1 MLFSLIVALVVILL
15 TAFWVTQGLLYAAV
29 MFVDS
34 VLACMVAFGF
44 HESLHALWADAG
56 AMQAIGQPIALMAIF
71 LVTLVVLRLGTDKLI
86 GTKVVFPVHLDRIGA
101 GVCGFFTGMVLVGTS
116 LVAIQMLP
124 VGATVFGY
132 DRLENAGDR
141 TPRTRNLGLF
151 NPDAFVVGLVDV
163 LSTNGRF
170 GGGNA
175 FETARTGLLLDLYAA
190 RSSPQP
196 QVCNIVPDDCLI
208 LSDYWETRQI
218 ETVEQTVT
226 ANGLERKFAP
236 SEPSPLSKFLVCRVL
251 LKSSA
256 AAKGEQDVRFRLP
269 QFRVVGPPP
278 TSGESRAVSPTLYLA
293 CGMSDI
299 YIHQEHG
306 HGKVAP
312 DQPSRLVRFSP
323 QTDFLLNPKVA
334 HAVAS
339 GASGYRLDV
348 VFDVPEDF
356 EPWYIEFKRGARAE
370 FAKKMFRTQAPAP
383 LGESASGDS
392 SKPGGDA
399 KQSGS
404 PAADDEPASS
414 TEPGEGKQTE
424 EPAGADKSAGTD
436 EAAATGGAA
445 GADESAAAG
454 GEKSPPVEVGAAREG
469 RAHVADAIRERTAAT
484 AKLPIPLDAADAKV
498 ARCVRRG
505 KLGEGHFWVELPNS
519 AAPKSPVTELDVPDG
534 KRMVQIGA
542 EQCMPGNVLGRALN
556 YAASVTAQ
564 INVTTT
570 DGQRYF
576 AQGVYSAAPAD
587 GQLVLEIQYWPAA
600 DVPERCLRP
609 PVKLTRQVMEQAQP
623 SQRRFGY
630 FFLVDPGVQ
639 ITGFSTGSGEP
650 QPLRISVPA

>member
-1 MLFSLIVALVVILL
+1 
-15 TAFWVTQGLLYAAV
+15 
-29 MFVDS
+29 
-34 VLACMVAFGF
+34 
-44 HESLHALWADAG
+44 
-56 AMQAIGQPIALMAIF
+56 
-71 LVTLVVLRLGTDKLI
+71 
-86 GTKVVFPVHLDRIGA
+86 
-101 GVCGFFTGMVLVGTS
+101 MVLVGTS

-141 TPRTRNLGLF
+141 TPRTKNLGLF

-175 FETARTGLLLDLYAA
+175 FETAKTGLLLDLYAA
-190 RSSPQP
+190 RGSPQP
-196 QVCNIVPDDCLI
+196 QVCNIVPDDCLV

-226 ANGLERKFAP
+226 ADGLERKFAL

-256 AAKGEQDVRFRLP
+256 AAKGEQDIRFRLP

-278 TSGESRAVSPTLYLA
+278 PSGESRAASPTLYLA

-306 HGKVAP
+306 HEKVAP

-323 QTDFLLNPKVA
+323 QTDFLLNSKVA
-334 HAVAS
+334 HAVAA
-339 GASGYRLDV
+339 GTSGYRLDV

-356 EPWYIEFKRGARAE
+356 EPWYIEFKRGGRAE

-392 SKPGGDA
+392 SKQSGDA
-399 KQSGS
+399 QQPGS
-404 PAADDEPASS
+404 PAADDKPASS
-414 TEPGEGKQTE
+414 TETGEGEQTE
-424 EPAGADKSAGTD
+424 EPAGNDKSAGTD
-436 EAAATGGAA
+436 E
-445 GADESAAAG
+445 SAAADSEG
-454 GEKSPPVEVGAAREG
+454 ATPVEVGAAREG

-484 AKLPIPLDAADAKV
+484 AKLPVPLDAADAKV
-498 ARCVRRG
+498 AKYVRRG

-576 AQGVYSAAPAD
+576 AQGVYSAAPTD

-600 DVPERCLRP
+600 DIPERCLRP
-609 PVKLTRQVMEQAQP
+609 PVKLTKQVMEQARP